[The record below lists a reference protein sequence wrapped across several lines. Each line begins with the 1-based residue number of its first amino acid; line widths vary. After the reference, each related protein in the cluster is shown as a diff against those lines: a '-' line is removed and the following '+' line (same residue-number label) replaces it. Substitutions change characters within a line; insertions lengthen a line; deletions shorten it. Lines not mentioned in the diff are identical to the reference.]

1 MTLKITFTDDE
12 VAELFYWKERHPH
25 PRVRKKMS
33 VLYLKSQQLTHKEIK
48 RLERITEATLLAYLN
63 AYQQPNGLEA
73 LKEIRFNKPKSD
85 LMAHKDQIEAYF
97 REYPPATSKAAAAKI
112 EELTGIKRSEDRVR
126 IFMKKIGMD
135 IRKVGMIPAK
145 ADVEAQEKFLE
156 NELKPRI
163 QEAQEGKRALFLS
176 MPLTSF

>member
-63 AYQQPNGLEA
+63 AYQL
-73 LKEIRFNKPKSD
+73 
-85 LMAHKDQIEAYF
+85 
-97 REYPPATSKAAAAKI
+97 
-112 EELTGIKRSEDRVR
+112 
-126 IFMKKIGMD
+126 
-135 IRKVGMIPAK
+135 
-145 ADVEAQEKFLE
+145 
-156 NELKPRI
+156 
-163 QEAQEGKRALFLS
+163 
-176 MPLTSF
+176 